1 MMDLRKRQITNQAEK
16 NEDMFEI
23 NSNITNSEGSSEAM
37 SFIELCHS
45 FFPSSSEHIHS
56 C

>member
-23 NSNITNSEGSSEAM
+23 NSNITNKNVSSEKMAN
-37 SFIELCHS
+37 IRHLK
-45 FFPSSSEHIHS
+45 
-56 C
+56 